1 MSDGGVRILVVEGRP
16 LYRRGLAALLR
27 GHPGWSVVA
36 EEDSGTGAIAAAV
49 RSEPDVVVVDLEL
62 PSPDGIETTRR
73 LVAACPG
80 VGVLVL
86 TRFDDDHA
94 LFEALCAGARGHL
107 HKGAVHGDIVA
118 AVSGVAAG
126 DAVLGSGVARRVV
139 EFFGGSQSAGT
150 AVAPALSGRETEV
163 LNLVAAGWSTADI
176 AKVLV
181 LTEPAVRGQVTAVVA
196 KLQAAHRPE
205 PNGLWDPA
213 GALEGPVPV
222 DRPRRT
228 GSRRRGTGRGRRR

>member
-36 EEDSGTGAIAAAV
+36 EEDSGTGALDAAV
-49 RSEPDVVVVDLEL
+49 RSEPDVVVLDLDL
-62 PSPDGIETTRR
+62 SSPDGIETTRR
-73 LVAACPG
+73 LVVVCPG
-80 VGVLVL
+80 VGVLAL
-86 TRFDDDHA
+86 TRFDDDRT

-118 AVSGVAAG
+118 AVSRVAGG
-126 DAVLGSGVARRVV
+126 DAVLGPGVARRVID
-139 EFFGGSQSAGT
+139 FFGGHQPAGT
-150 AVAPALSGRETEV
+150 RVSEPLSGRETEV
-163 LNLVAAGWSTADI
+163 LNLVAAGWSIGDI

-181 LTEPAVRGQVTAVVA
+181 LTVPAVRGHVTTVVA

-205 PNGLWDPA
+205 PDGLWNPT
-213 GALEGPVPV
+213 GALNGPVPV

-228 GSRRRGTGRGRRR
+228 GTRRRGTGRGRRR

>member
-150 AVAPALSGRETEV
+150 AVAPVLSGRETEV
-163 LNLVAAGWSTADI
+163 LNLVAAGWSPADI

-181 LTEPAVRGQVTAVVA
+181 LTAPALRAHVTAVVG
-196 KLQAAHRPE
+196 KLQAAHRPG
-205 PNGLWDPA
+205 PTGLWEPDA
-213 GALEGPVPV
+213 TTPVPV
-222 DRPRRT
+222 DGPRRA
-228 GSRRRGTGRGRRR
+228 GSRRRGSRRGRRH